1 MIMDGT
7 ILNLQL
13 AHLLLPVAARQVGL
27 IAHVQGCVLAGSF
40 VSRGGRKPG
49 HQQLARVAQVASERV
64 DVDYLVI

>member
-13 AHLLLPVAARQVGL
+13 VRLLLPVAARQVGL
-27 IAHVQGCVLAGSF
+27 IAHMQGCVLAGFFAS
-40 VSRGGRKPG
+40 GGRKPG